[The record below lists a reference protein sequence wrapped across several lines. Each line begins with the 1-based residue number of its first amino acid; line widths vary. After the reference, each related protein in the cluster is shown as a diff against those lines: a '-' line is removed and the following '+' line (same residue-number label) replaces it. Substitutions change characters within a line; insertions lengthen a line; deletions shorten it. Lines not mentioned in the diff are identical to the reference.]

1 MNNKVTLENLT
12 TWIRSLT
19 EDARNDKQFVVSWF
33 KETEDCPFSIV
44 GGWMDG
50 FSEAYNDLLY
60 ISKAEPTYALCVKI
74 VSNNG
79 PYAYTDFE
87 MLNMPIDS
95 DGEVDNTC
103 IALELEDDP
112 ESAAMFYLTE
122 WERIMK
128 EHDEEV

>member
-19 EDARNDKQFVVSWF
+19 DDARNDKQFAVSWF

-60 ISKAEPTYALCVKI
+60 ISKSEPTYALCVKI

-87 MLNMPIDS
+87 MLNMPVDS

-103 IALELEDDP
+103 IALELKDDP